1 MDPEDI
7 KDIVEEE
14 TYKLRKIL
22 EEMENENK
30 LR

>member
-1 MDPEDI
+1 MDPKDI

-14 TYKLRKIL
+14 AYKLRKIL

>member
-14 TYKLRKIL
+14 AYKLRKIL